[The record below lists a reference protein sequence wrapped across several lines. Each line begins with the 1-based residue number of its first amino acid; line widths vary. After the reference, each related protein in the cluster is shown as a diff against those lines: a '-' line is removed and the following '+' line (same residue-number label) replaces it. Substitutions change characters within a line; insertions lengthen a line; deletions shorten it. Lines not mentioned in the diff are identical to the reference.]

1 MLFEKTVAYE
11 LGYSQDLFDLFLL
24 NVAAYYKDITN
35 QPGWIYYEN
44 INASV
49 QYSTATNSNYE
60 DIRGFELTLT
70 KTSGRWITGFI
81 NYTYDVGTLGY
92 FGLDRYYEDPN
103 KQRNYLRSNP
113 YQEKPRPQPYAR
125 MNLDFHTPI
134 DFGPAWLGYHF
145 LGNWNLNLLA
155 NWRAGA
161 YATFNPHNIAGVK
174 DNVRWKDTHN
184 VDMRFSKSIRLSR
197 YELQLYL
204 DVTNVFNSKFL
215 SYSGFSDNYD
225 YNDYME
231 SLHFSWEEG
240 AEHGHDRIGENRKPG
255 VKYEPYNP
263 ADPTKTKEDL
273 KRILDTKA
281 YIDMPNFS
289 YFTFLNPR
297 DIKFGLKINF

>member
-1 MLFEKTVAYE
+1 
-11 LGYSQDLFDLFLL
+11 
-24 NVAAYYKDITN
+24 
-35 QPGWIYYEN
+35 
-44 INASV
+44 
-49 QYSTATNSNYE
+49 
-60 DIRGFELTLT
+60 
-70 KTSGRWITGFI
+70 
-81 NYTYDVGTLGY
+81 
-92 FGLDRYYEDPN
+92 
-103 KQRNYLRSNP
+103 
-113 YQEKPRPQPYAR
+113 